1 MKASRVVVSF
11 LFAMGTLFASSA
23 ENLRIN
29 VIEGQNG
36 VNHIKMRSGV
46 QPTIQVLD
54 ADGTPVSGAEVTFFL
69 PSAGPGA
76 SFKGWLRSEVVQT
89 TQDGRATAVGLQPNR
104 EAGAFVIKVSA
115 VSGSTRGSA
124 MIMQTNVLKE
134 AKPAKQKRQTL
145 ACVRSVFG
153 VCVERSE
160 RCDGSGAKR

>member
-76 SFKGWLRSEVVQT
+76 SF
-89 TQDGRATAVGLQPNR
+89 
-104 EAGAFVIKVSA
+104 
-115 VSGSTRGSA
+115 
-124 MIMQTNVLKE
+124 
-134 AKPAKQKRQTL
+134 
-145 ACVRSVFG
+145 
-153 VCVERSE
+153 
-160 RCDGSGAKR
+160 